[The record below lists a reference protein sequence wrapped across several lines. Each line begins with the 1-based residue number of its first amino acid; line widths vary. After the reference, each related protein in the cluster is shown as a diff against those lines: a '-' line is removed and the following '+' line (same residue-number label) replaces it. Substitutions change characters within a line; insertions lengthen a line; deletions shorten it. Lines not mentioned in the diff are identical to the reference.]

1 MKAKSEDRMQPV
13 HPGEILLEEF
23 MKPLE
28 VSQNR
33 LAHDT
38 GMPQTRIQA
47 IVNGK
52 RGVTWDTAIRLSV
65 YFGTSPEFW
74 LNAQSGY
81 ELELAEYS
89 GEKGRI
95 EEMVRPVVHSLSS

>member
-1 MKAKSEDRMQPV
+1 MKEKSENYMPPV

-23 MKPLE
+23 MKPLD

-52 RGVTWDTAIRLSV
+52 RGVTWDTAIRLAT
-65 YFGTSPEFW
+65 YFGTTPEFW

-89 GEKGRI
+89 GKRRRI
-95 EEMVRPVVHSLSS
+95 EERVRAAVL